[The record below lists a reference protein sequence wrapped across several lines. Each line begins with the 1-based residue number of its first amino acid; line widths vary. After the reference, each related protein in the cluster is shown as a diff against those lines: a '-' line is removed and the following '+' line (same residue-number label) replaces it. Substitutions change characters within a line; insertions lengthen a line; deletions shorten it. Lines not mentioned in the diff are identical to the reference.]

1 VGTKK
6 KRVKGGTGIA
16 YVPGSGDSD
25 YVYLLKGYKSEF
37 YRYSVSANAWDT
49 LPLAPAAKYNAG
61 SWVAYDG
68 DSLIY
73 THQAK
78 DHGFYAFNVK
88 TKTWGPSLTGMPL
101 MGMMGKNKKSKD
113 GGSGAWLD
121 GAVYALKGGN
131 TCEFWKY
138 APDSAKWTEKETM
151 PQVGTGGKKKKVK
164 NGAGITAVPNI
175 MALFATKGNKTTEFW
190 TYHPGTFLALA
201 PAPERS
207 GVMAERVTGS
217 GYGAV
222 ISPNPLAVGYATL
235 RYSLPEAGAATLRIY
250 DVTGRTVL
258 SRSIFASR
266 SGHVGLDLRNLSAG
280 VYLVKF
286 STESFTATHKLVVQ

>member
-37 YRYSVSANAWDT
+37 YRYSPSANAWDT
-49 LPLAPAAKYNAG
+49 LPPAPAAKYNAG

-101 MGMMGKNKKSKD
+101 VGMMGKTKKSKD

-121 GAVYALKGGN
+121 GAIYALKGGN

-175 MALFATKGNKTTEFW
+175 MALFATKGNKTLEFW
-190 TYHPGTFLALA
+190 RYGVGPVVGTLRV
-201 PAPERS
+201 EQS
-207 GVMAERVTGS
+207 GVMASNVTPQA
-217 GYGAV
+217 GAMAV
-222 ISPNPLAVGYATL
+222 SPNPLAAGFATL
-235 RYSLPEAGAATLRIY
+235 RYSLPRPGALLIRVF
-250 DVTGRTVL
+250 DVTGRAVVARTAVAGRAGAL
-258 SRSIFASR
+258 
-266 SGHVGLDLRNLSAG
+266 GLDLRTLSAG
-280 VYLVKF
+280 VYLVRLDADGY
-286 STESFTATHKLVVQ
+286 SAQQKLVVQH